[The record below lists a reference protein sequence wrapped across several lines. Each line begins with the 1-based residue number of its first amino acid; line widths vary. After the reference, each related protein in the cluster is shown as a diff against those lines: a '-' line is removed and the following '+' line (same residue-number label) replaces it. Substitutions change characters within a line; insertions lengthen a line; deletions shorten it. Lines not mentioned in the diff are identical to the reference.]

1 MHQNNKSAHAQV
13 GLYIYFFKTIFSY
26 LFILHLLNVAV
37 IFQVDRTNFPNRLTL
52 YGDGTP
58 SPTLIPFSV
67 IQQFNVQRQ
76 GTKTIRERE
85 PLTKSSSV

>member
-1 MHQNNKSAHAQV
+1 MLK
-13 GLYIYFFKTIFSY
+13 LDRIFTLLTIFSY

-37 IFQVDRTNFPNRLTL
+37 IFQVDRTNFPNRLILKKLGVDHLPPPHPPLATVL
-52 YGDGTP
+52 T
-58 SPTLIPFSV
+58 SFSV

-76 GTKTIRERE
+76 GTEIIRERE